1 MSINHRNN
9 KLSFIQTIRVVIL
22 VILTGC
28 SALFAVSSSFHLSS
42 IFQSVQVDTR
52 ETAIVSNVTT
62 TSSAT
67 TTTTSTSSVEWDTW
81 LSRTPG
87 CFELHNVCHSANR
100 WFYLPRN
107 FNFTSGM
114 QLRLQQPQQQQQ
126 VVVRLD
132 SDPKLLSYRHMG
144 YRNEITIDHLP
155 STVNFHKLRCID
167 APLPHH
173 IILFSAYNNMLGEFY
188 DRALVSFWRSM
199 SFFLPPN
206 QTLADDNYFA
216 ALDAFLR
223 QTQLYL
229 HLDDPA
235 SRLLESHHVFSGVF
249 RAHPLLDLT
258 VLLHS
263 TGCECLPRVAFCGY
277 KKKKQYKRSEK
288 SQRSMTGTTVLIPT
302 DEYFT
307 EWIDGGD
314 LADKSP
320 TIYADLQNVIRQRLI
335 SDNPFV
341 QRDIETYRRMILS
354 RYNNNTKRDLSQ
366 WKIVGLTQR
375 SGRRIWRNLTN
386 ILEYMQDELIRDR
399 IIVVEINVEG
409 HDWNPHNHMVR
420 HAALDGL
427 VGIHGAQLTEAIW
440 MKPGSLVVELL
451 PYIPPGRWGNWVQ
464 TTHQP
469 TPLGRIFKG
478 TRLQHV
484 GYPLDATSAP
494 YCHMLNVTDCWE
506 EDTMRWDM
514 RDFRVDPEP
523 VTRIVQKMMSM
534 ARDPESMLCE
544 DYLKQ
549 AGHEFVLYN
558 VNCRTSA
565 QLPTQPNQFYWKEE

>member
-1 MSINHRNN
+1 
-9 KLSFIQTIRVVIL
+9 
-22 VILTGC
+22 
-28 SALFAVSSSFHLSS
+28 
-42 IFQSVQVDTR
+42 
-52 ETAIVSNVTT
+52 
-62 TSSAT
+62 
-67 TTTTSTSSVEWDTW
+67 
-81 LSRTPG
+81 
-87 CFELHNVCHSANR
+87 
-100 WFYLPRN
+100 
-107 FNFTSGM
+107 M
-114 QLRLQQPQQQQQ
+114 QQQQQQQ
-126 VVVRLD
+126 VVVHLD
-132 SDPKLLSYRHMG
+132 SDGEELPYRRMG

-155 STVNFHKLRCID
+155 PTVDFHKLRCMD

-199 SFFLPPN
+199 SFLLPPN
-206 QTLADDNYFA
+206 QTIADDNYFSTW
-216 ALDAFLR
+216 DTFLG

-235 SRLLESHHVFSGVF
+235 PRLLESHHVFSGVF

-258 VLLHS
+258 ALLHS
-263 TGCECLPRVAFCGY
+263 TGCECLPKVAFCGY
-277 KKKKQYKRSEK
+277 KKKKKKELKRSK
-288 SQRSMTGTTVLIPT
+288 TSPRATVETVALWPT

-307 EWIDGGD
+307 EWIYGGD
-314 LADKSP
+314 LADNNGP
-320 TIYADLQNVIRQRLI
+320 TAYADLQNVIRQRLI
-335 SDNPFV
+335 FDNPFV
-341 QRDIETYRRMILS
+341 QRDMETYRRMILS
-354 RYNNNTKRDLSQ
+354 RFHRHTKRDPSQ

-386 ILEYMQDELIRDR
+386 VLEYMQDELIRDK

-451 PYIPPGRWGNWVQ
+451 PYIPAGRWGDWVK

-478 TRLQHV
+478 TQLQHV
-484 GYPLDATSAP
+484 GYPLNATSAP
-494 YCHMLNVTDCWE
+494 YCHMLKVADCWE
-506 EDTMRWDM
+506 EDTMRWDK

-523 VTRIVQKMMSM
+523 VTRMVQKMMSM
-534 ARDPESMLCE
+534 ARDPAAMLCE
-544 DYLKQ
+544 DYLTQ
-549 AGHEFVLYN
+549 AGHDFVLYN
-558 VNCRTSA
+558 VNCRTNP
-565 QLPTQPNQFYWKEE
+565 QLPTQPHQFYWQSKE